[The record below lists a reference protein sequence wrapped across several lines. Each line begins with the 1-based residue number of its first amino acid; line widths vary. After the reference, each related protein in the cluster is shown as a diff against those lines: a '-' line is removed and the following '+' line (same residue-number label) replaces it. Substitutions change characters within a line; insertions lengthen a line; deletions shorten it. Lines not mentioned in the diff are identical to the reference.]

1 MTAEFP
7 ILEFDPTPTAILEPR
22 PPQLTV
28 IPPNGA
34 VICFFADVL
43 AALLAEGRLQEV
55 GAMGSEI
62 GRHPLYLMQHK
73 GQQMLVFH
81 PGVGAPLAAGLLEEV
96 IALGVK
102 NFIVC
107 GGCGVLDKE
116 IAAGHPVIL
125 TAAVRDEGTS
135 YHYMPPGRLA
145 LPSPKATAALQ
156 KILEQSGLEFRTGIS
171 WTTDAIY
178 RETATRRARRLAQGC
193 SVVEMEAAAFFAV
206 AGFRR
211 VEFGQLVY
219 GGDLVVPEGWDGR
232 AWHKR
237 TDDRRLMF
245 ELAADALL
253 ELLELEE
260 RGAVKMEEQGA

>member
-1 MTAEFP
+1 
-7 ILEFDPTPTAILEPR
+7 
-22 PPQLTV
+22 
-28 IPPNGA
+28 

-43 AALLAEGRLQEV
+43 SALVTEGRLQEV

-62 GRHPLYLMQHK
+62 GRHPVYLMEHHGRQL
-73 GQQMLVFH
+73 LVFH
-81 PGVGAPLAAGLLEEV
+81 PGVGAPLAAGLLEEM

-102 NFIVC
+102 NYIVC
-107 GGCGVLDKE
+107 GGCGVLDKA

-125 TAAVRDEGTS
+125 TDAVRDEGTS
-135 YHYMPPGRLA
+135 YHYLSPTRLA
-145 LPSPKATAALQ
+145 QASKKATAALQ
-156 KILEQSGLEFRTGIS
+156 RVLERSGLEFQTGIS

-178 RETATRRARRLAQGC
+178 RETSGRRALRLADGC

-206 AGFRR
+206 AEFRGA
-211 VEFGQLVY
+211 ELGQIVY

-237 TDDRRLMF
+237 TDDRRMMF

-253 ELLELEE
+253 ELL
-260 RGAVKMEEQGA
+260 AQGEPR